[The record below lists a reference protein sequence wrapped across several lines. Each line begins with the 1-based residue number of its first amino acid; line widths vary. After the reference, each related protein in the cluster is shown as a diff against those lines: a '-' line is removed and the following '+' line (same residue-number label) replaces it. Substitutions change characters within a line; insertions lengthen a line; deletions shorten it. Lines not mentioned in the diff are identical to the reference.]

1 MKKLKKLISNYG
13 FWTGLSAAVVMLAT
27 SISKA
32 CGVSIDNKVIEDI
45 IMSVCGILVVFGI
58 VSIPPTKKE
67 QTQTKTE
74 ENSEQKVEE
83 NQTDCPKQ
91 K

>member
-1 MKKLKKLISNYG
+1 MKKLKTIISDYG
-13 FWTGLSAAVVMLAT
+13 FWTGLSAAVIMFAT

-58 VSIPPTKKE
+58 VSIPPTKKQQ
-67 QTQTKTE
+67 QTQTKKD
-74 ENSEQKVEE
+74 ENAEQNVEE
-83 NQTDCPKQ
+83 NKTDCPK
-91 K
+91 